1 MNFRTRVQKQNHPPR
16 MHEPQNHELEW
27 TQPSET
33 QNGFTWILIPEFFSK
48 NYLHF
53 FRKRYI

>member
-1 MNFRTRVQKQNHPPR
+1 

-33 QNGFTWILIPEFFSK
+33 QNGFTWILIPEFFPKTICISFGNATFMSK
-48 NYLHF
+48 GEWVA
-53 FRKRYI
+53 